1 MMPFHVFFLHP
12 VTRSRVSVRL
22 MDYGRIGTLTETG
35 ASRNDVTQLL
45 LRIGD
50 GDQGAVDVL
59 LPMLY
64 RELRQL
70 AGGYLRRERGS
81 HTLQPTALVHEAYM
95 RMVDNTRVHWKNRA
109 HFMGVAATTMR
120 RILVDHARAHYA
132 EKRGGSAEKLS
143 LDDALVA
150 SHDKSRELVAVDEA
164 LKALEQLDPR
174 KAKIVELRFFGGLSI
189 EETAEVT
196 GASVAT
202 CNRHFKMAKAWLANE
217 LSKAG

>member
-1 MMPFHVFFLHP
+1 M
-12 VTRSRVSVRL
+12 
-22 MDYGRIGTLTETG
+22 
-35 ASRNDVTQLL
+35 TQLL
-45 LRIGD
+45 LRIGE
-50 GDQGAVDVL
+50 GDSGAVDVL

-81 HTLQPTALVHEAYM
+81 HTLQPTALVHEAYL
-95 RMVDNTRVHWKNRA
+95 RMVDNTRVQWTNRA

-120 RILVDHARAHYA
+120 RILVDHARARAA
-132 EKRGGSAEKLS
+132 EKRGGAAEKLS

-150 SHDKSRELVAVDEA
+150 SHEKSRELVAIDEA
-164 LKALEQLDPR
+164 LKALEKLDPL

-196 GASVAT
+196 GASVPT

-217 LSKAG
+217 LTKAG

>member
-1 MMPFHVFFLHP
+1 
-12 VTRSRVSVRL
+12 
-22 MDYGRIGTLTETG
+22 
-35 ASRNDVTQLL
+35 
-45 LRIGD
+45 
-50 GDQGAVDVL
+50 
-59 LPMLY
+59 MLY

-70 AGGYLRRERGS
+70 AGGYLRRERGN
-81 HTLQPTALVHEAYM
+81 HTLQPTALVHEAYL
-95 RMVDNTRVHWKNRA
+95 RMVDNTRVQWKNRA

-120 RILVDHARAHYA
+120 RILVDHARAHTA
-132 EKRGGSAEKLS
+132 GKRGGAAEKLS

-150 SHDKSRELVAVDEA
+150 SQDKSRELVAIDEA
-164 LKALEQLDPR
+164 LKALEQLDPL

>member
-1 MMPFHVFFLHP
+1 M
-12 VTRSRVSVRL
+12 T
-22 MDYGRIGTLTETG
+22 DTG

-132 EKRGGSAEKLS
+132 EKRGGAAEKLS

-164 LKALEQLDPR
+164 LKALEQLDPL

>member
-1 MMPFHVFFLHP
+1 M
-12 VTRSRVSVRL
+12 
-22 MDYGRIGTLTETG
+22 TETG
-35 ASRNDVTQLL
+35 ASRHGVTQLL
-45 LRIGD
+45 LRIGE
-50 GDQGAVDVL
+50 GDSGAVDVL
-59 LPMLY
+59 LPLLY

-81 HTLQPTALVHEAYM
+81 HTLQPTALVHEAYL
-95 RMVDNTRVHWKNRA
+95 RMVDNTRVQWKNRA

-120 RILVDHARAHYA
+120 RILVDHARAHTA
-132 EKRGGSAEKLS
+132 EKRGGAAEKLS

-150 SHDKSRELVAVDEA
+150 SHDKSRELVAIDEA
-164 LKALEQLDPR
+164 LKALEQLDPL

-217 LSKAG
+217 LSKSG

>member
-1 MMPFHVFFLHP
+1 
-12 VTRSRVSVRL
+12 

-164 LKALEQLDPR
+164 LKALEQLDPL